1 LKSKKKKIRGNQN
14 LRMITT
20 EENKENEDPQDPSR
34 KRNPKLSINTYEKLR
49 SIVQKYYWVCEESKK
64 MPYNC
69 KSRAITKL
77 DGVDIHVYV
86 ESEKI

>member
-1 LKSKKKKIRGNQN
+1 
-14 LRMITT
+14 MIST
-20 EENKENEDPQDPSR
+20 EENKENEDPQDFEYCQTFPST
-34 KRNPKLSINTYEKLR
+34 KGNLKLSINGFTYDKVR
-49 SIVQKYYWVCEESKK
+49 SIDRTYNWVCEESRK

-86 ESEKI
+86 ESGKI